1 MAQSGPRY
9 LTEFDINQA
18 HQLVTLTPGSANGQ
32 TGGTGFTISQLGQ
45 VGQTGNGDF
54 YRLVGIGGT
63 STVAPGQLLVAPV
76 ISADYE
82 GLAISTT
89 QPSSTAFGN
98 ASNNVNSALSAN
110 SVAFN
115 VVNGGVAAITAG
127 QFSGGY
133 VLVDQ
138 TSGTDN
144 GPIAFL
150 ISGNSA
156 DASSAHDGVVTIYLS
171 DPLNVASTLVA
182 GTDTVTLVANPYSGC
197 EASATLGV
205 PVGVL
210 TVQAPNTS
218 SATYCAWV
226 KTRGYAAVTADATGV
241 TIGEGVAQ
249 STTTAGDVTVAG
261 ATSSLIGVAV
271 ESKTSGVTLVDL
283 SIN

>member
-1 MAQSGPRY
+1 MAQSGPRF

-54 YRLVGIGGT
+54 YRLVGVGGT
-63 STVAPGQLLVAPV
+63 STVAPGQLLVAPA
-76 ISADYE
+76 INSAFE

-89 QPSSTAFGN
+89 QPATTAFGN
-98 ASNNVNSALSAN
+98 ASNNVDSALSN
-110 SVAFN
+110 GSTAFN
-115 VVNGGVAAITAG
+115 VVNGGTAVTAG
-127 QFSGGY
+127 EFTGGY
-133 VLVDQ
+133 ALVNQ

-150 ISGNSA
+150 ISGNSVAAA
-156 DASSAHDGVVTIYLS
+156 DATFTVYLE
-171 DPLNVASTLVA
+171 DPLNVASNLVA
-182 GTDTVTLVANPYSGC
+182 GTDTVTLLGNPYNNC

-218 SATYCAWV
+218 SASYCAWV
-226 KTRGYAAVTADATGV
+226 KTRGVAAVTADATGV
-241 TIGEGVAQ
+241 TLGKGVSQ
-249 STTTAGDVTVAG
+249 SVTTAGDVTAASTDYNSIGLAVDSG
-261 ATSSLIGVAV
+261 TSAV
-271 ESKTSGVTLVDL
+271 VLVDL
-283 SIN
+283 NLN

>member
-1 MAQSGPRY
+1 MQSGPRF

-45 VGQTGNGDF
+45 VGQTGTGDY

-63 STVAPGQLLVAPV
+63 STVAPGQLLVAPA
-76 ISADYE
+76 ISSDWE
-82 GLAISTT
+82 GLAIPSS
-89 QPSSTAFGN
+89 QPSNTAFGN
-98 ASNNVNSALSAN
+98 AGNNVNSALS
-110 SVAFN
+110 SGSYSFN
-115 VVNGGVAAITAG
+115 VTNGSTAVTAG
-127 QFSGGY
+127 QFTGGY
-133 VLVDQ
+133 VLVNQ

-150 ISGNSA
+150 LAGNSVA
-156 DASSAHDGVVTIYLS
+156 AASGTITLTLV
-171 DPLNVASTLVA
+171 DPLNVASELTA
-182 GTDTVTLVANPYSGC
+182 GTDTVTLVQNPWNNC

-205 PVGVL
+205 AVGVL

-226 KTRGYAAVTADATGV
+226 KTRGIAAVTADATGV
-241 TIGEGVAQ
+241 TVGEAVAQ

-261 ATSSLIGVAV
+261 ATSNQVGVAV
-271 ESKTSGVTLVDL
+271 ETKTSGVTLVEL
-283 SIN
+283 TLV

>member
-1 MAQSGPRY
+1 MQSGPRF

-45 VGQTGNGDF
+45 VGQTGTGDY

-63 STVAPGQLLVAPV
+63 STVAPGQLLVAPA
-76 ISADYE
+76 ISSNWE
-82 GLAISTT
+82 GLAI
-89 QPSSTAFGN
+89 PSSQPANTAFGN
-98 ASNNVNSALSAN
+98 AGNNVNSALGSG
-110 SVAFN
+110 SYSFN
-115 VVNGGVAAITAG
+115 VTNGSTAVTAG
-127 QFSGGY
+127 QFTGGY
-133 VLVDQ
+133 VLVNQ

-144 GPIAFL
+144 GPIAYL
-150 ISGNSA
+150 LAGNSVA
-156 DASSAHDGVVTIYLS
+156 AASGTITLTLV
-171 DPLNVASTLVA
+171 DPLNVASELTA
-182 GTDTVTLVANPYSGC
+182 GTDTVTLVQSPWNNC

-226 KTRGYAAVTADATGV
+226 KTRGVAAVTADATGV
-241 TIGEGVAQ
+241 TVGEAVAQ

-261 ATSSLIGVAV
+261 ATSNQVGVAV
-271 ESKTSGVTLVDL
+271 ETKTSGVTLVEL
-283 SIN
+283 TLV

>member
-1 MAQSGPRY
+1 MAQSGPRF

-18 HQLVTLTPGSANGQ
+18 HQLVSLTPGSANGQ

-54 YRLVGIGGT
+54 YRLVGVGGT
-63 STVAPGQLLVAPV
+63 STVAPGALLVAPA
-76 ISADYE
+76 IDSAFE

-89 QPSSTAFGN
+89 QPANTAYGN
-98 ASNNVNSALSAN
+98 ASNNVDSALSSG

-115 VVNGGVAAITAG
+115 LVNGATAVTAG
-127 QFSGGY
+127 EFTGGY
-133 VLVDQ
+133 AIVNQ

-150 ISGNSA
+150 ISGNGVAAA
-156 DASSAHDGVVTIYLS
+156 DADFIVNLV
-171 DPLNVASTLVA
+171 DPLNVASKLVA
-182 GTDTVTLVANPYSGC
+182 GTDVVTLVANPYNSC
-197 EASATLGV
+197 VASATLGV

-226 KTRGYAAVTADATGV
+226 KTRGFAAVTADATGV
-241 TIGEGVAQ
+241 TVGEGVAQ

-261 ATSSLIGVAV
+261 ATSSLVGVAV
-271 ESKTSGVTLVDL
+271 ETKTSGVTVVDL
-283 SIN
+283 CLN

>member
-1 MAQSGPRY
+1 MAQSGPRF

-54 YRLVGIGGT
+54 YRLVGVGGT
-63 STVAPGQLLVAPV
+63 STVAPGQLLVAPA
-76 ISADYE
+76 INSAFE

-89 QPSSTAFGN
+89 QPATTAFGN
-98 ASNNVNSALSAN
+98 ASNNVDSALSN
-110 SVAFN
+110 GSTAFN
-115 VVNGGVAAITAG
+115 VVNGGTAVTAG
-127 QFSGGY
+127 EFTGGY
-133 VLVDQ
+133 ALVNQ

-156 DASSAHDGVVTIYLS
+156 AAADATFTVYLE
-171 DPLNVASTLVA
+171 DPLNVASVLVA
-182 GTDTVTLVANPYSGC
+182 GTDTVTLLSNPYNNC

-218 SATYCAWV
+218 SASYCAWV
-226 KTRGYAAVTADATGV
+226 KTRGVAAVTADATGV
-241 TIGEGVAQ
+241 TLGKGVSQ
-249 STTTAGDVTVAG
+249 SVTTAGDVTAASTDYNSIGLAVDSG
-261 ATSSLIGVAV
+261 TSAV
-271 ESKTSGVTLVDL
+271 VLVDL
-283 SIN
+283 NLN

>member
-1 MAQSGPRY
+1 MAQSGPRF

-54 YRLVGIGGT
+54 YRLVGVGGT
-63 STVAPGQLLVAPV
+63 ATVAPGQLLVAPA
-76 ISADYE
+76 ISTDWE
-82 GLAISTT
+82 GLAIPTS
-89 QPSSTAFGN
+89 QPANTAFGN
-98 ASNNVNSALSAN
+98 ASNDVNSALNAGSYG
-110 SVAFN
+110 FN
-115 VVNGGVAAITAG
+115 VTNGTVAVTAG

-138 TSGTDN
+138 TSGTGN

-156 DASSAHDGVVTIYLS
+156 AAASGTILVNLV
-171 DPLNVASTLVA
+171 DPLNVASALVA
-182 GTDTVTLVANPYSGC
+182 GTDTVTLVENPYNNC

-226 KTRGYAAVTADATGV
+226 KTRGVASVTADATGV
-241 TIGEGVAQ
+241 TVGEAVAQ

-261 ATSSLIGVAV
+261 ATSKEVGVAI
-271 ESKTSGVTLVDL
+271 ETKTSGVTLVDL
-283 SIN
+283 SLN